1 MSQCKIDDVLNNVIS
16 PNSHSIVRKKKAIT
30 LSSPSVIEE
39 IATDEAKHEIKTSQ
53 NGVRYTTSLH
63 YSMKKIIYGSLLR
76 CEVLQLCQSIHFIH
90 FKQ

>member
-16 PNSHSIVRKKKAIT
+16 PNSHSIVRKKSNNLIQSLCYK
-30 LSSPSVIEE
+30 E